1 MRGFRGAGGPVSC
14 GCGSVVKL
22 LADYLERQ
30 LPPRLRADHEQ
41 HLQRCPRCVTQL
53 RTYETTVSLLRSLRE
68 DDLPPEL
75 RLTVKSFIDAKCQN
89 N

>member
-1 MRGFRGAGGPVSC
+1 MGC

-30 LPPRLRADHEQ
+30 LPPSLREELEK
-41 HLQRCPRCVTQL
+41 HLAGCPRCVAQL
-53 RTYETTVSLLRSLRE
+53 RTYESTVSMLRSLRE

-75 RLTVKSFIDAKCQN
+75 RLTVKSFIDTKCQN

>member
-1 MRGFRGAGGPVSC
+1 MGC

-30 LPPRLRADHEQ
+30 LPPSLRSELEA
-41 HLQRCPRCVTQL
+41 HLQQCPRCVAQL
-53 RTYETTVSLLRSLRE
+53 RTYESTVSLLRSLRE

-75 RLTVKSFIDAKCQN
+75 RLTVKSFIDTKCQN

>member
-1 MRGFRGAGGPVSC
+1 MGC

-30 LPPRLRADHEQ
+30 LRPDLRAELEA
-41 HLQRCPRCVTQL
+41 HLLACPRCVAQL
-53 RTYETTVSLLRSLRE
+53 RSYESTVSLLRSLSE
-68 DDLPPEL
+68 QDLPPDL
-75 RLTVKSFIDAKCQN
+75 RLTLKSFLDARCHN

>member
-1 MRGFRGAGGPVSC
+1 MEC

-30 LPPRLRADHEQ
+30 LSPALLWELEQ
-41 HLQRCPRCVTQL
+41 HLERCPRCVTQL
-53 RTYETTVSLLRSLRE
+53 RTYESTVSLLRSLRE
-68 DDLPPEL
+68 DELPPEL

>member
-1 MRGFRGAGGPVSC
+1 MGC

-30 LPPRLRADHEQ
+30 LPPSLREELER
-41 HLQRCPRCVTQL
+41 HLERCPRCVSQL
-53 RTYETTVSLLRSLRE
+53 RTYESTVSLLRSLRE
-68 DDLPPEL
+68 DELPPDL

>member
-1 MRGFRGAGGPVSC
+1 MSC

-30 LPPRLRADHEQ
+30 LPPTLRAELEG
-41 HLQRCPRCVTQL
+41 HLRQCPRCVEQL
-53 RTYETTVSLLRSLRE
+53 RTYESTVSLLRSLRDE
-68 DDLPPEL
+68 ELPPEL
-75 RLTVKSFIDAKCQN
+75 RLTLKSFIDTKCQN

>member
-1 MRGFRGAGGPVSC
+1 MSC

-30 LPPRLRADHEQ
+30 LPTDIRQELEE
-41 HLQRCPRCVTQL
+41 HLQKCPRCVAQL
-53 RTYETTVSLLRSLRE
+53 RTYESTVSLLRSLN
-68 DDLPPEL
+68 DADLPPEL
-75 RLTVKSFIDAKCQN
+75 RLTLKSFIDAKCQN

>member
-1 MRGFRGAGGPVSC
+1 MGC

-30 LPPRLRADHEQ
+30 LPPSLREELER
-41 HLQRCPRCVTQL
+41 HLARCPRCVAQL
-53 RTYETTVSLLRSLRE
+53 RTYESTVALLRSLRE

-75 RLTVKSFIDAKCQN
+75 RLTVKSFIDTKGQN

>member
-1 MRGFRGAGGPVSC
+1 MSC

-30 LPPRLRADHEQ
+30 LPPALRSELEA
-41 HLQRCPRCVTQL
+41 HLLQCPRCVAQL
-53 RTYETTVSLLRSLRE
+53 RTYESTISLLRSLR
-68 DDLPPEL
+68 DDELPPEL
-75 RLTVKSFIDAKCQN
+75 RLTLKSFIDAKCHN

>member
-1 MRGFRGAGGPVSC
+1 MAEAQRR
-14 GCGSVVKL
+14 CGSVVRL

-30 LPPRLRADHEQ
+30 LPPDIRQELDE
-41 HLQRCPRCVTQL
+41 HLQKCPRCVTQL
-53 RTYETTVSLLRSLRE
+53 RTYESTVSLLRSL
-68 DDLPPEL
+68 DDADLPPEL

>member
-1 MRGFRGAGGPVSC
+1 MADAVRR
-14 GCGSVVKL
+14 CGSVVRL

-30 LPPRLRADHEQ
+30 LPPALRADLEQ
-41 HLQRCPRCVTQL
+41 HLQQCPRCVAQL
-53 RTYETTVSLLRSLRE
+53 RTYESTVSLLRSLQE
-68 DDLPPEL
+68 EELPPEL

>member
-1 MRGFRGAGGPVSC
+1 VSC

-30 LPPRLRADHEQ
+30 LAPSLRQEFER
-41 HLQRCPRCVTQL
+41 HLQKCPRCVVQL
-53 RTYETTVSLLRSLRE
+53 RTYESTVHLLRSLNE
-68 DDLPPEL
+68 DDLPPDL
-75 RLTVKSFIDAKCQN
+75 RLTVKSFIDAKCHN

>member
-1 MRGFRGAGGPVSC
+1 MGC

-30 LPPRLRADHEQ
+30 LPPSLREELERHMAG
-41 HLQRCPRCVTQL
+41 CPRCVAQL
-53 RTYETTVSLLRSLRE
+53 RTYESTVSLLRSLRE

-75 RLTVKSFIDAKCQN
+75 RLTLKSFIDTRWQSN
-89 N
+89 